1 MVKTYFVGELSIY
14 VLKLQYFIKS
24 FDLEESR

>member
-1 MVKTYFVGELSIY
+1 VGELSIY
-14 VLKLQYFIKS
+14 VLKLQHFIKS